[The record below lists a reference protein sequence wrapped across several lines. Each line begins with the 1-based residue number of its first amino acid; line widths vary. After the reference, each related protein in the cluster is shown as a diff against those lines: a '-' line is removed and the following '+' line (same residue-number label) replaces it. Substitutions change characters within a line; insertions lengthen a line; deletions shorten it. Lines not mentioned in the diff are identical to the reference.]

1 MDHAQ
6 INIAPIL
13 ITSCNNQYRFKIFFT
28 CDIQQVFV
36 GYHEKKN
43 QKNDVLKIIM
53 HFGFWNA
60 LPWMQAI
67 LMGIIVCIGTLLKK
81 LLCHYKKNNNLQ
93 LVYHGRCV
101 KCDNCWWWKFV
112 NDYYI
117 DANRLLIVAMCT
129 LFGERF
135 I

>member
-13 ITSCNNQYRFKIFFT
+13 ITSCNNQYRFLKKIT

-43 QKNDVLKIIM
+43 QKIDVLKIIM

-81 LLCHYKKNNNLQ
+81 TLMSLQ
-93 LVYHGRCV
+93 E
-101 KCDNCWWWKFV
+101 K
-112 NDYYI
+112 
-117 DANRLLIVAMCT
+117 
-129 LFGERF
+129 
-135 I
+135 